1 MSKLNRRD
9 FLKFSGGALGVAAAG
24 SSLHIPSASAAS
36 ARVVVV
42 GGGMGGATAARYV
55 KMGDPSIDVTLVE
68 ANPTYHTCFMSNLV
82 IGHEKELGYLAHGY
96 DGLKGEGINIVMDA
110 ATAIEDNAVVTKGG
124 KRLPFDRCIVAPGI
138 DFNFIEG
145 HDENVAHNS
154 VPHAWKAGHQ
164 TQLMRDQLASMSDGG
179 TVLVCPP
186 RNPFRCPPG
195 PYERVSLIANYLK
208 KSGKTRSKIVI
219 LDPKGKFSKFGLFR
233 EGWKNH
239 YGFDP
244 DQNGGPGSMIEWIS
258 GPNGGAISAVD
269 ARAMTVTAENGKH
282 KGDVINVI
290 PDQKAGKIAFAAG
303 LTNDS
308 GWCPIDLHTFES
320 SMRSNIHVIGDASIA
335 KGMPKS
341 GYAASSEAKVC
352 AASVVA
358 LLNGDTPG
366 VPSYVNT
373 CYSVI
378 STQPKDGISVA
389 AVYRLKSDKSKIE
402 KVSGGLT
409 PSGENRSE
417 VMRDREV
424 DYALSWYENITA
436 NTFAD

>member
-9 FLKFSGGALGVAAAG
+9 FLKFSGGALGAAA
-24 SSLHIPSASAAS
+24 AAS
-36 ARVVVV
+36 GLYIPMANAASSRVVVV

-55 KMGDPSIDVTLVE
+55 KMADPSIDVTLVE

-96 DGLKGEGINIVMDA
+96 DGLKGEGIKIVKDTV
-110 ATAIEDNAVVTKGG
+110 TAIEDNAVVTKGG
-124 KRLPFDRCIVAPGI
+124 QRLGFDRCIVAPGI
-138 DFNFIEG
+138 DFKYVEG
-145 HDENVAHNS
+145 HDATVAHNS
-154 VPHAWKAGHQ
+154 ITHAWKAGHQ
-164 TQLMRDQLASMSDGG
+164 TQVLRDQLGAMRDGG
-179 TVLVCPP
+179 TVILCPP

-195 PYERVSLIANYLK
+195 PYERASLIANYLK
-208 KSGKTRSKIVI
+208 KSGKTKSKILI
-219 LDPKGKFSKFGLFR
+219 LDPKKKFSKFGLFR

-239 YGFDP
+239 YGFNP
-244 DQNGGPGSMIEWIS
+244 EQNGGTTSMIEWINS
-258 GPNGGAISAVD
+258 ENGGAISAVD
-269 ARAMTVTAENGKH
+269 ARNMSVTAENGIH

-290 PDQKAGKIAFAAG
+290 PDQMAGKIAAVAG
-303 LTNDS
+303 LTDDS

-320 SMRSNIHVIGDASIA
+320 TMRSNIHVIGDASIA

-358 LLNGDTPG
+358 LLHGDTPG

-389 AVYRLKSDKSKIE
+389 AVYRLRGDKSKIE

-409 PSGENRSE
+409 PSGDNRSE